1 MKLKDLIENHSGNA
15 VVIKARRGGQD
26 STDNGFGTSWDD
38 PNDPEDRYMSEMFG
52 GLEMKES
59 GKETS
64 EDGIETRF
72 ESEWID
78 DPNCPDVKLQ
88 FRF

>member
-1 MKLKDLIENHSGNA
+1 MKLKDLIKNRSAKA
-15 VVIKARRGGQD
+15 VVIKARRVGQD
-26 STDNGFGTSWDD
+26 SADNGFVTRWDD
-38 PNDPEDRYMSEMFG
+38 PNDPEDRYMSESFG
-52 GLEMKES
+52 DLEMKES
-59 GKETS
+59 GKEAS

-78 DPNCPDVKLQ
+78 DPNCPEVKLK